1 MTQPDTQPGL
11 FPSKN
16 IDGPDQFGHASIEYK
31 DARAILTNASGF
43 MSEYDFSLNPYSGCG
58 FGCSY
63 CYAAFFSTTKKERDS
78 WGDWVKVKQNAIT
91 LLANRRK
98 SLDGKLIYM
107 STVTDPY
114 QPIERK
120 LELTRE
126 LLKVIV
132 ERRYKVK
139 LVVQTR
145 SPDVTHDIDLYKQIK
160 DNGGQVQIN
169 MTVTTDDEE
178 VRKTFEPYCPA
189 NSARLKAISE
199 IQRADIQSCITMT
212 PLLWVEDPELF
223 AQELLSTGIKSF
235 IAQTFHFQRGKF
247 IANTRQDAV
256 KLMIEKLDCH
266 PDEFLQRYMDHYR
279 HVFKT
284 LSEQLPHLGEGK
296 DGFKPPF

>member
-16 IDGPDQFGHASIEYK
+16 IDGPDQFGNANIEYK
-31 DARAILTNASGF
+31 DASAILTNASGF
-43 MSEYDFSLNPYSGCG
+43 MSEYDFSLNPYSGCS

-78 WGDWVKVKQNAIT
+78 WGEWVKVKQNAIT

-189 NSARLKAISE
+189 NSARLEAISE
-199 IQRADIQSCITMT
+199 VQSAGIQSCITMT
-212 PLLWVEDPELF
+212 PLLWVEEPELF
-223 AQELLSTGIKSF
+223 AKELLSTGINRF
-235 IAQTFHFQRGKF
+235 IAQPFHFQRGKF

-266 PDEFLQRYMDHYR
+266 PDEFLQQYMGHYQ
-279 HVFKT
+279 HVFQT
-284 LSEQLPHLGEGK
+284 LSEQLPSLGEGK

>member
-63 CYAAFFSTTKKERDS
+63 CYAAFFSTTKEERDS
-78 WGDWVKVKQNAIT
+78 WGDWVKVKQNAEN

-98 SLDGKLIYM
+98 SLDDKLIYM

-120 LELTRE
+120 LELTRG
-126 LLKVIV
+126 LLDVMV
-132 ERRYKVK
+132 ERRHKVK

-145 SPDVTHDIDLYKQIK
+145 SPDVTRDIDLYKQIK

-178 VRKTFEPYCPA
+178 VRKTFEPYCPS
-189 NSARLKAISE
+189 NSARLEAISE

-266 PDEFLQRYMDHYR
+266 PDEFLQQYMGHYQQ
-279 HVFKT
+279 VFQILNK
-284 LSEQLPHLGEGK
+284 QLPSLGEGK

>member
-16 IDGPDQFGHASIEYK
+16 IDGPEQLGHASIEYK
-31 DARAILTNASGF
+31 DARAILTKASGF
-43 MSEYDFSLNPYSGCG
+43 MSEYDFTLNPYSGCG

-63 CYAAFFSTTKKERDS
+63 CYAAFFSTTKEERDS
-78 WGDWVKVKQNAIT
+78 WGEWVKVKQNAIS
-91 LLANRRK
+91 LLVDTRK
-98 SLDGKLIYM
+98 SLDDKLVYM

-120 LELTRE
+120 LELTLE
-126 LLKVIV
+126 LLKVMV
-132 ERRYKVK
+132 ERRHKVK

-145 SPDVTHDIDLYKQIK
+145 SPDVTRDIDLYQEIK
-160 DNGGQVQIN
+160 NNGGCVQIN

-178 VRKTFEPYCPA
+178 VRKTFEPYCPS
-189 NSARLKAISE
+189 NSARLEAIRE
-199 IQRADIQSCITMT
+199 IQSAGIQSCITMT

-223 AQELLSTGIKSF
+223 AQELLSTGIDRF
-235 IAQTFHFQRGKF
+235 IAQPFHFKRGKF

-256 KLMIEKLDCH
+256 KLMIEKLKCD
-266 PDEFLQRYMDHYR
+266 PDEFLQQYTDHYR
-279 HVFKT
+279 HVFQILDK
-284 LSEQLPHLGEGK
+284 QLPSLGEGK